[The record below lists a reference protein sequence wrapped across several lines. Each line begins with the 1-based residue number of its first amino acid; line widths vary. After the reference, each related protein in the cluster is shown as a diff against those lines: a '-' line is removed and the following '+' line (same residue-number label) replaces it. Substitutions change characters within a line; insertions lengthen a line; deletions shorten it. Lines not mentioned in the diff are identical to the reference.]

1 MNTLKQTL
9 FLLLVLVF
17 SGVSKT
23 IAQSTGVY
31 VGGHIRRERP
41 GTIEKLRNSGFTYII
56 LFNINVEPDGTLTTD
71 GETVCKDG
79 KYVFGNTQPNYVSD
93 IKKLKQAPTTISRIE
108 ICIGGWGNE
117 SFSRIKELI
126 NSHGVGSSTILY
138 KNFKALKN
146 AIPEID
152 AVNNDDEHCYDVA
165 TAVKF
170 HKMMYELGYKTTVAP
185 YMNRSFWENLVSQL
199 GDRCD
204 RVLIQCYDGGAGNN
218 PSDWHLGN
226 RAVHAGRMNYQEGG
240 VDACIAQ
247 MESWKKNNGV
257 SGGFIWLYNDE
268 TWNLNQWATRML
280 RVFGT
285 KKCDDNIA
293 SLYAD
298 SDYRGYS
305 KSLGEGSYTQADLA
319 MYGISAKDISSLKV
333 TKGFKITLY
342 ENADFTGNSK
352 SWTTDASFVGG
363 DWNDKACSV
372 RIEPNGKS
380 GLSGNFKIMNRNS
393 GKYLDL
399 DNNKT
404 DNNTAIV
411 QFDDEGVDASQTWT
425 FTEVMNGKGVYSI
438 CSYGNKN
445 RGMDVADFSK
455 ENGAQVQ
462 LYDYL
467 GNPHQQF
474 ILYDCGEGYYQLVAR
489 NSGKV
494 VEIPQ
499 SSKGNGE
506 WIKIYDNNGT
516 HTQQWAVVENRYDE
530 ASAVTLYTDKDYKG
544 KAVTLSEGEYN
555 LSRMGLYNL
564 KDNDMSSLKVTPGFK
579 VTIYE
584 DDNFNGKS
592 KSYTASES
600 FVGAEWND
608 KMSSLKVEAYHE
620 LQVKYHIGDGPEVT
634 SEVSTEGSLTTL
646 LGGEDNAMKVTQL
659 SVIGI
664 LNDADINLLQ
674 KMAGR
679 EGTGSLKSLN
689 LSEATFM
696 STGKKVPDN
705 IFQNCKNLQKVD
717 FSNMT
722 EIGKWAF
729 NNCALTEITIPASV
743 TIIREEAFK
752 NCSALKTL
760 KFEAGTSE
768 KELVLKEEAFFGC
781 GIMDL
786 ANNGVLP
793 SRIIS
798 IANRTFQGCGITKLT
813 LPQNDKLTGVS
824 RKLDFNGVQTDYMG
838 ALGYGVFFGCRNL
851 TDLTIPANVT
861 VINEVAFQS
870 CNLQNVTFADATKI
884 TEIQNYAFTDNQN
897 LAGIFADKDFVHL
910 KTIGEGAFK
919 DCFKLTDAD
928 FKNLTKNV
936 TRIERETFRNCHDGL
951 KTIDIHSGITFIG
964 AGAFADN
971 PYVTKIIVRSGTQ
984 IDAQSYVGDQGIFYR
999 MKPNLVQVVFADKAE
1014 TNYMVYRDNIKVGEE
1029 DKGPNA
1035 FMFLL
1040 TKTLDENA
1048 TDYQVVAQRHA
1059 DVLLQR
1065 TFKAGWNTLVLPF
1078 GARDN
1083 GKAVKCA
1090 RIYQKALNAFEG
1102 DGFMIAA
1109 YRGLAKND
1117 AQPDNSTFYFLQYAD
1132 YDNDPLDEFEPLLVR
1147 MTQKDIDN
1155 AKGVYTFKDV
1165 ELNYDADKSYT
1176 AEEAKNRMGKDEKG
1190 EYFTGNQDHELNDK
1204 FKNCSYKDF
1213 YFTGTLH
1220 LQQGNATE
1228 GSAFIA
1234 PGDYI
1239 IQNNTFVK
1247 CLEGKKYGLKGFR
1260 GYFKQLPSSKS
1271 SAKGNIGICLVDR
1284 NGVVSSI
1291 HQVDGVSLTS
1301 ASVAPVAVYNLS
1313 GQQVGNSLS
1322 TLAKGV
1328 YIVKGKK
1335 FVKK

>member
-9 FLLLVLVF
+9 FLLLILVF

-126 NSHGVGSSTILY
+126 NRHGVGSGTILY

-170 HKMMYELGYKTTVAP
+170 HQMMYELGYKTTIAP
-185 YMNRSFWENLVSQL
+185 YTNRSFWENLVSQL

-240 VDACIAQ
+240 VDACVAQ

-285 KKCDDNIA
+285 KKCDDSIA
-293 SLYAD
+293 ILYAD

-342 ENADFTGNSK
+342 ENADCTGNSK

-425 FTEVMNGKGVYSI
+425 FTEVMKGKGVYSI

-445 RGMDVADFSK
+445 RGMDVVDFSK
-455 ENGAQVQ
+455 DNGAQVQ

-506 WIKIYDNNGT
+506 WIKIYDNNGS

-530 ASAVTLYTDKDYKG
+530 ASAVTLYTDADYKG

-600 FVGAEWND
+600 FVGEEWND
-608 KMSSLKVEAYHE
+608 KMSSLKVEAYGKSGLSGDYK
-620 LQVKYHIGDGPEVT
+620 LQNRNSGKFLDLDNNNTDNKTAIVQYDDEYIDAT
-634 SEVSTEGSLTTL
+634 QIWTL
-646 LGGEDNAMKVTQL
+646 
-659 SVIGI
+659 
-664 LNDADINLLQ
+664 
-674 KMAGR
+674 
-679 EGTGSLKSLN
+679 
-689 LSEATFM
+689 
-696 STGKKVPDN
+696 
-705 IFQNCKNLQKVD
+705 
-717 FSNMT
+717 T
-722 EIGKWAF
+722 EIG
-729 NNCALTEITIPASV
+729 
-743 TIIREEAFK
+743 
-752 NCSALKTL
+752 
-760 KFEAGTSE
+760 
-768 KELVLKEEAFFGC
+768 
-781 GIMDL
+781 
-786 ANNGVLP
+786 
-793 SRIIS
+793 
-798 IANRTFQGCGITKLT
+798 
-813 LPQNDKLTGVS
+813 
-824 RKLDFNGVQTDYMG
+824 
-838 ALGYGVFFGCRNL
+838 
-851 TDLTIPANVT
+851 
-861 VINEVAFQS
+861 
-870 CNLQNVTFADATKI
+870 
-884 TEIQNYAFTDNQN
+884 
-897 LAGIFADKDFVHL
+897 
-910 KTIGEGAFK
+910 GE
-919 DCFKLTDAD
+919 
-928 FKNLTKNV
+928 
-936 TRIERETFRNCHDGL
+936 
-951 KTIDIHSGITFIG
+951 
-964 AGAFADN
+964 
-971 PYVTKIIVRSGTQ
+971 
-984 IDAQSYVGDQGIFYR
+984 
-999 MKPNLVQVVFADKAE
+999 
-1014 TNYMVYRDNIKVGEE
+1014 
-1029 DKGPNA
+1029 
-1035 FMFLL
+1035 
-1040 TKTLDENA
+1040 
-1048 TDYQVVAQRHA
+1048 
-1059 DVLLQR
+1059 
-1065 TFKAGWNTLVLPF
+1065 
-1078 GARDN
+1078 
-1083 GKAVKCA
+1083 
-1090 RIYQKALNAFEG
+1090 
-1102 DGFMIAA
+1102 
-1109 YRGLAKND
+1109 
-1117 AQPDNSTFYFLQYAD
+1117 
-1132 YDNDPLDEFEPLLVR
+1132 
-1147 MTQKDIDN
+1147 
-1155 AKGVYTFKDV
+1155 KGVYSICTSVNKRQGMDVADWSKDNGAQV
-1165 ELNYDADKSYT
+1165 QLYEYNG
-1176 AEEAKNRMGKDEKG
+1176 NRNQQFIVVEKG
-1190 EYFTGNQDHELNDK
+1190 DGYYQ
-1204 FKNCSYKDF
+1204 
-1213 YFTGTLH
+1213 
-1220 LQQGNATE
+1220 
-1228 GSAFIA
+1228 
-1234 PGDYI
+1234 
-1239 IQNNTFVK
+1239 FVSR
-1247 CLEGKKYGLKGFR
+1247 LSGKVIEI
-1260 GYFKQLPSSKS
+1260 PSSSKDNGEWIKLYDNNGTNTQQWKFVS
-1271 SAKGNIGICLVDR
+1271 PSVYSGIVNTESLSGMNLRKEGNTIIVTGAKGKELTIYDVSGRLIRCERVLSNVDSISIYDQPSGIYV
-1284 NGVVSSI
+1284 I
-1291 HQVDGVSLTS
+1291 K
-1301 ASVAPVAVYNLS
+1301 VA
-1313 GQQVGNSLS
+1313 QEIF
-1322 TLAKGV
+1322 K
-1328 YIVKGKK
+1328 IR
-1335 FVKK
+1335 F